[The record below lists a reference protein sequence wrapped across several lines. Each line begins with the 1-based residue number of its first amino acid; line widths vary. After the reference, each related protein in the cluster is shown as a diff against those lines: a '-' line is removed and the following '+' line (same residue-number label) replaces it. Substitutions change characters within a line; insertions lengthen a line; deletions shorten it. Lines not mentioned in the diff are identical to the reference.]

1 MVLRGYRIMH
11 ISPYLAGP
19 DKIRAVV
26 ELDEEIREA
35 FPYIN
40 SLLKSCIYNHPAMIL
55 VLKKDGKMITLYPR
69 KVTVAKAANENDVQ
83 ETMQWLK
90 NLTREVFIKKGQ
102 IKPDYSS
109 GVELKALDI
118 YELLPGTNCKACDE
132 LTCLA
137 FTVKLLSKEKN
148 IVRCAPL
155 FTPEYKEKRQVLGEL
170 LQAAGYTVPGIRE

>member
-1 MVLRGYRIMH
+1 MVLRGYRITH
-11 ISPYLAGP
+11 ISPCLADP

-40 SLLKSCIYNHPAMIL
+40 SLLKSCTYDHPDGIL
-55 VLKKDGKMITLYPR
+55 SLKKDGKMITLYPR
-69 KVTVAKAANENDVQ
+69 KVTVAKAANKNDVR
-83 ETMQWLK
+83 ETMEWLK
-90 NLTREVFIKKGQ
+90 KLTGELFIKKGE
-102 IKPDYSS
+102 IKPDYNS
-109 GVELKALDI
+109 GVKLEAPDI
-118 YELLPGTNCKACDE
+118 YELLPGINCKVCNE

-137 FTVKLLSKEKN
+137 FAEKLLSKERN

-170 LQAAGYTVPGIRE
+170 LRAAGYAVPGTRE